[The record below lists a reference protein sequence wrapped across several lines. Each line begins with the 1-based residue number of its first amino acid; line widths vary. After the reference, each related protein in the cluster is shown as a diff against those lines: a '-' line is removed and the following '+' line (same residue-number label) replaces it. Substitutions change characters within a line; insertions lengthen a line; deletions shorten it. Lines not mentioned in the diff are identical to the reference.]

1 MFVSFWN
8 FSGLQ
13 ETTIVT
19 LCCPGFFQPPVYT
32 TGQPITTK
40 VGSLEKHGRIYHTIF
55 IHFVSGI
62 LYFGIAKLLRMNW
75 FNHVIKSAT
84 AEETDNFWI
93 FIIVTYVIGAVL
105 YAFLA
110 MLYYKVCVTRLFFLI
125 FCKICKQSRWY
136 FSIGGIW
143 FQNTVKSRVLTCVT
157 N

>member
-1 MFVSFWN
+1 MFVFFWK

-40 VGSLEKHGRIYHTIF
+40 FGSLEKHGRIFHTIL
-55 IHFVSGI
+55 IHFVTGI

-93 FIIVTYVIGAVL
+93 FIIVTYVIGAMM

-110 MLYYKVCVTRLFFLI
+110 MLYYKVIFLI
-125 FCKICKQSRWY
+125 FVSFHSASLFGTPEWY
-136 FSIGGIW
+136 CIVCGTW
-143 FQNTVKSRVLTCVT
+143 F
-157 N
+157 

>member
-1 MFVSFWN
+1 MFVSFLN

-110 MLYYKVCVTRLFFLI
+110 MLYYKVCVTRLFF
-125 FCKICKQSRWY
+125 
-136 FSIGGIW
+136 
-143 FQNTVKSRVLTCVT
+143 
-157 N
+157 